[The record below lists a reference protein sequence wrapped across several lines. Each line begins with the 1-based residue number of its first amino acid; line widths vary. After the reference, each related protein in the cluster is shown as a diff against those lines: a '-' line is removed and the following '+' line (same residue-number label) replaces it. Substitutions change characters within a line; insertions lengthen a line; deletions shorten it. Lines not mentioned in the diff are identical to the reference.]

1 MESCEVIAKEDVAA
15 TAFSGKLTRN
25 GRLPRIGTL
34 TRIVEGLDRRC
45 GVPAVRVAPYGVGFL
60 VALLLGTTALGEG
73 AALEIAG
80 GDTLLTS
87 GPIAPPCSEVT
98 SGFAVTL
105 DSIVLASESSFLARV
120 DSLELAGRGV
130 GVCEADSSACLGGVA
145 DLASIALVAFDAPS
159 SRLTSEPRPGVSPMV
174 RAATVNKNSNAN
186 AVT

>member
-1 MESCEVIAKEDVAA
+1 MESCEVIAKKDVAA

-34 TRIVEGLDRRC
+34 TRIVDCLDRC
-45 GVPAVRVAPYGVGFL
+45 GGVPAVRVSPYGVGFL
-60 VALLLGTTALGEG
+60 VAVLLGTTALGEG

-80 GDTLLTS
+80 GDTI
-87 GPIAPPCSEVT
+87 GPIAVPCSEVT
-98 SGFAVTL
+98 VGFAATL
-105 DSIVLASESSFLARV
+105 DSIVLAPESSLLVRV

-130 GVCEADSSACLGGVA
+130 GVCEAGSSACLGGVG
-145 DLASIALVAFDAPS
+145 DEASIALVAFYAPS
-159 SRLTSEPRPGVSPMV
+159 SCLTSEPRPGVSPMV